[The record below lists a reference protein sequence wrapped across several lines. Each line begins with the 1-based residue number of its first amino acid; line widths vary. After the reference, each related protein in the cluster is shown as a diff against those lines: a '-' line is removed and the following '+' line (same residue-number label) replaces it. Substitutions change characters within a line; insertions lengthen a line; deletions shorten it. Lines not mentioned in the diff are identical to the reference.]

1 MKHYVKPTVEIYM
14 LSGNETICG
23 GCDIKIKD
31 NASLGATLD
40 FLGGNDDGTLTKEE
54 SKNIFG
60 PGESCEREIINYC
73 KFTSVGTSNVSWS

>member
-1 MKHYVKPTVEIYM
+1 MKNYVKPTVEIYT

-40 FLGGNDDGTLTKEE
+40 FLGGNDDGG
-54 SKNIFG
+54 NILNILILHFY
-60 PGESCEREIINYC
+60 IY
-73 KFTSVGTSNVSWS
+73 KY